1 MYNVNLL
8 FLSAFLALFLLS
20 SENSFAQLDKPERR
34 TYKKMKRKMSPEDFK
49 TLLDDKTRLSESN
62 DFLAAEIE
70 NLLRTLK
77 ERDNSLERA
86 QDAEATLRQQVS
98 QLRSQLAALENMEES
113 NEWDN
118 GVAFRVQFGAFE
130 NHDIS
135 EMVADSPDLE
145 QLKEDG
151 FVKYV
156 LGQFR
161 SYEEAEELKNY
172 LRKIGVKE
180 TWIVPYRDGKRVP
193 LKSVLEE
200 TAIEE

>member
-1 MYNVNLL
+1 MHNVKLL
-8 FLSAFLALFLLS
+8 FLSAFFALFLLS
-20 SENSFAQLDKPERR
+20 SGDAFAQLDKAERR

-49 TLLDDKTRLSESN
+49 ALLDDKARLSSSA

-70 NLLRTLK
+70 NMLRTLQD
-77 ERDNSLERA
+77 RDSSLERL
-86 QDAEATLRQQVS
+86 QDAEATLKQQVS
-98 QLRSQLAALENMEES
+98 QLRAQLAALENKEES
-113 NEWDN
+113 NEWDK

-145 QLKEDG
+145 LVKEDG

-161 SYEEAEELKNY
+161 SYEEADELKNY

-180 TWIVPYRDGKRVP
+180 TWIVPYKDGKRVP

-200 TAIEE
+200 TAFEE